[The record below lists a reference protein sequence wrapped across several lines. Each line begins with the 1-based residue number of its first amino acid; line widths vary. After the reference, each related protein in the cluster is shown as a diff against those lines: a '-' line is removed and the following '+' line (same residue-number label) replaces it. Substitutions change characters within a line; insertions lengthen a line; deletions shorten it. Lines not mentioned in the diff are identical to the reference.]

1 MITEISGDMFKH
13 TDNAFIAHCVSGD
26 FALGAGVAKEINNRY
41 NMKIKLERV
50 YGKEESVVGRALRI
64 ENVFNLVDK
73 DKCKDRARLSDLESA
88 LFDMKRQCYNWGIKE
103 LIMPRVGCGRD
114 RLKWSDVRK
123 LIYDIFDNSDIDIT
137 IYVR

>member
-1 MITEISGDMFKH
+1 MIKEISGDMFKH

-50 YGKEESVVGRALRI
+50 YGKEESVVGRALHI

-73 DKCKDRARLSDLESA
+73 AKCRDRADIAYLTDA
-88 LFDMKRQCYNWGIKE
+88 LIDMKNQCDIYGIKHI
-103 LIMPRVGCGRD
+103 IMPRIGCGRD
-114 RLKWSDVRK
+114 RLNWVDVK
-123 LIYDIFDNSDIDIT
+123 NNIDYIFGNSDIDIT

>member
-26 FALGAGVAKEINNRY
+26 FALGAGVAKEVNSRY
-41 NMKIKLERV
+41 NMKNKLKRV

-73 DKCKDRARLSDLESA
+73 DGCRDRARLSDIESA
-88 LFDMKRQCYNWGIKE
+88 LLDMKKQCDNLGIKE

-114 RLKWSDVRK
+114 RLKWADVRK
-123 LIYDIFDNSDIDIT
+123 LIYDIFGNSDIDVTVYIM
-137 IYVR
+137 